1 MARTMDLTNVGIYR
15 TVVKTEFLEDS
26 EETCREWDVDSRS
39 YSVVPY
45 RKAGDTIVEVF
56 GPYANKPQNQNY
68 SQFTGYRKEDTG
80 EKLYERSQFQYMSD
94 AVWNNSHYATATKVN
109 YINTTKVTVE
119 KQTLAPVF
127 ALQPNGSLTMELDWV
142 KYGN

>member
-1 MARTMDLTNVGIYR
+1 MARTMTETSTGVYR
-15 TVVKTEFLEDS
+15 TVVRTEFLEDS
-26 EETCREWDVDSRS
+26 KELTWEYDDNYNRVNVPVHKTGDV
-39 YSVVPY
+39 
-45 RKAGDTIVEVF
+45 IVEVF

-68 SQFTGYRKEDTG
+68 SQFSGYRREDTG
-80 EKLYERSQFQYMSD
+80 EKLYKREDYAWMSD
-94 AVWNNSHYATATKVN
+94 DRWKGSYYESATKMN
-109 YINTTKVTVE
+109 YVPTTKVTTE

>member
-1 MARTMDLTNVGIYR
+1 MARTMTETSTGVYR
-15 TVVKTEFLEDS
+15 TVVRTEFLEDS
-26 EETCREWDVDSRS
+26 KELTWKYDDNYNRVSVPVHKIGDV
-39 YSVVPY
+39 
-45 RKAGDTIVEVF
+45 IVEVF
-56 GPYANKPQNQNY
+56 GPYANKPQNANY

-94 AVWNNSHYATATKVN
+94 AAWNNSYYATATKVN
-109 YINTTKVTVE
+109 YVPTTKVTTE